1 MTQLYLFFNC
11 IFKALLSF
19 FDFIMEIIDTIFL
32 NEQVDVLKSDLII
45 QNSLYESLLIIES

>member
-19 FDFIMEIIDTIFL
+19 SGFIMEIIDMIFL
-32 NEQVDVLKSDLII
+32 NEQVDVLKSDLVI
-45 QNSLYESLLIIES
+45 QNSLYESLFVTES